1 MHQFNEKV
9 AVITGA
15 GSGIGRALAIA
26 LHNAG
31 AEVAITDIN
40 QQSLDET
47 EDLLTGPARSSTYV
61 LDVADKK
68 AFEAYRNFVLEQHHH
83 VDLIF
88 NNAGVSVSET
98 IENLTYEDMEWCL
111 DINFWGVVHGSKLF
125 LADLKQ
131 RPEAA
136 IINISSIFGVI
147 AVPTQ
152 GIYNASKFA
161 VKGFTEALRQ
171 ELQDTNVLVA
181 GVHPGGVNTNII
193 VNSRVKTSPMGIT
206 SKQKLAKSFSK
217 IAKTTPEQAADIIL
231 TGIRKKRRRIL
242 VGRDAKM
249 FDILQRLLPTR
260 YTDIF
265 AKTLKKSA

>member
-1 MHQFNEKV
+1 MRQFNEKV

-26 LHNAG
+26 LHQSG
-31 AEVAITDIN
+31 AEVALSDIN
-40 QQSLDET
+40 QEALIET
-47 EDLLTGPARSSTYV
+47 SSQLTGQAKYSTHV
-61 LDVADKK
+61 LDVSDKS
-68 AFEAYRNFVLEQHHH
+68 AFEAYREFVLEQHKQ

-98 IENLTYEDMEWCL
+98 IENLTYDDMQWCI

-125 LADLKQ
+125 LPDLKQ

-136 IINISSIFGVI
+136 IINLSSIFGVI

-171 ELQDTNVLVA
+171 ELSNTNILVA
-181 GVHPGGVNTNII
+181 GVHPGGVKTNII
-193 VNSRVKTSPMGIT
+193 NNSRVKTSPLGST

-217 IAKTTPEQAADIIL
+217 MAKTTPEQAAEIIIN
-231 TGIRKKRRRIL
+231 GIRKKQRRIL
-242 VGRDAKM
+242 VGKDAKM
-249 FDILQRLLPTR
+249 FDVLQRLLPTR
-260 YTDIF
+260 YTDVF
-265 AKTLKKSA
+265 AKALKKSA